1 MNILKFI
8 KGFGSTAKKDVERN
22 QKVLEN
28 LVVNIDSAQRVA
40 RVLHT
45 KAYNPWSSSDR
56 TALETAFKK
65 QLGTDVYALLK
76 PSERQDLI
84 RRVANDV
91 SRSPDAVLIRLRNAG
106 LVKVKGNSKATLK
119 AIADKATKS
128 KKVKV

>member
-28 LVVNIDSAQRVA
+28 LAVNIDSAQRVA

-45 KAYNPWSSSDR
+45 KAYNPWSANDNA
-56 TALETAFKK
+56 ALQTAFKK

-91 SRSPDAVLIRLRNAG
+91 SRSPEAVVIRLRPTG
-106 LVKVKGNSKATLK
+106 LIKVKGNSKATLQ
-119 AIADKATKS
+119 AIAAKATKP
-128 KKVKV
+128 KKAKV